1 MEKKVDR
8 RDFLKATAVSGTVFL
23 AGDIDQGRAFAQGS
37 VKITGVEKVHAVIGG
52 CHLIGAKPEVI
63 QKTVADIKAMRPDYV
78 VPVHCT
84 GHEAIAAFA
93 REMPD
98 QFILN
103 TVGTRHIMSA

>member
-23 AGDIDQGRAFAQGS
+23 AGDIVQGRAFAQGS

-52 CHLIGAKPEVI
+52 CHLTGADPEVI
-63 QKTVADIKAMRPDYV
+63 QKTIADIKAMQPDYV
-78 VPVHCT
+78 VPMHCT
-84 GHEAIAAFA
+84 GFEAIAAFG

-103 TVGTRHIMSA
+103 TAGTRYIIA